1 MADQTWEASTLSFV
15 CIGMDE
21 SRLQEKEVIYDR
33 QQQVTAAR
41 SVRSV
46 FVWAEERLGA
56 DGWVSLKEFG
66 DAESGS

>member
-1 MADQTWEASTLSFV
+1 MADASTLSFV
-15 CIGMDE
+15 CIGMNE

-33 QQQVTAAR
+33 QTAAGQVAAGG